1 VQLPTAVRHAV
12 DALRRDLDARPFA
25 APDAHRLLDLGL
37 GRRELAAAARAGELL
52 VLDEGIVLPPDAP
65 GRARDVLAGLTTPF
79 TVSQA
84 RQAWQTTRRV
94 ALPLLDLLDRT
105 GVTLR
110 RPDGSRQ
117 LAPGTI
123 MADRD

>member
-1 VQLPTAVRHAV
+1 VQLPAAVRDGV
-12 DALRRDLDARPFA
+12 DTLRRDLEARPFA
-25 APDAHRLLDLGL
+25 APAAHRLRELGL
-37 GRRELAAAARAGELL
+37 GRRQLAAAARAGELL
-52 VLDEGIVLPPDAP
+52 VLDDGIVLLPDAP
-65 GRARDVLAGLTTPF
+65 LRARDVLADLTAPF

-94 ALPLLDLLDRT
+94 ALPLLDLLDRS
-105 GVTLR
+105 GVTIR
-110 RPDGSRQ
+110 GADGTRQ